1 MNSINVTTT
10 NGKIAFAHTEIVIDF
25 TSMDNIKKFV
35 KEKEDNNQKIFYCKY
50 SNGDLS
56 EISRTFDEG
65 FVFVPTDKS
74 RYTLTIRIPYENYEM
89 GI

>member
-1 MNSINVTTT
+1 MNSINLTNT

-25 TSMDNIKKFV
+25 TSMEDIKKFV
-35 KEKEDNNQKIFYCKY
+35 KVNEEKNKKIFYCKY

-56 EISRTFDEG
+56 EISRIFDEG
-65 FVFVPTDKS
+65 FVFVSTDKS
-74 RYTLTIRIPYENYEM
+74 RYTLTIRIPYQYYEM